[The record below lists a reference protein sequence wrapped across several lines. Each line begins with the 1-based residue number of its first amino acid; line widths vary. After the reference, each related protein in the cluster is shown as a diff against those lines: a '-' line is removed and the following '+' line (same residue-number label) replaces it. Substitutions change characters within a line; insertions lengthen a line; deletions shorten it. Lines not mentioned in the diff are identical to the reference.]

1 MFFSYLGSMPR
12 ESQIQILDNWNKLRA
27 RQESEI
33 HKLKEQQLRLE
44 KIKAEQKK
52 VKEEQEKKLA
62 EQEKFMEYIRKNPP
76 TTFSGMISVGNFMG
90 EYYKTKN
97 NLASLSDNYCDK
109 STQYNESDIEDEN
122 NDTED
127 ENNDIE
133 DENND
138 VEDENSQNDTIEQSD
153 NKSWFSW

>member
-1 MFFSYLGSMPR
+1 MFFSYLGSLPR
-12 ESQIQILDNWNKLRA
+12 ESQVQILDNWNKLRA
-27 RQESEI
+27 KQESEI
-33 HKLKEQQLRLE
+33 QKLKEQQLRLE

-52 VKEEQEKKLA
+52 IKEEQEKKLA

-76 TTFSGMISVGNFMG
+76 KTFGGMISVGNFMG

-97 NLASLSDNYCDK
+97 NLASLYDNCDK

-122 NDTED
+122 DI
-127 ENNDIE
+127 ENKNDIE
-133 DENND
+133 
-138 VEDENSQNDTIEQSD
+138 NDTIEQSD

>member
-1 MFFSYLGSMPR
+1 MFFSYLGSLPR
-12 ESQIQILDNWNKLRA
+12 ESQVQILDNWNKLRA
-27 RQESEI
+27 KQESEI
-33 HKLKEQQLRLE
+33 QRLKEQQLRLE
-44 KIKAEQKK
+44 KIKAQQKK
-52 VKEEQEKKLA
+52 VREEQEKKLA

-76 TTFSGMISVGNFMG
+76 TTFGGMISVGNFMG

-97 NLASLSDNYCDK
+97 NLASLSDNCDK

-122 NDTED
+122 ENDIEN

-133 DENND
+133 
-138 VEDENSQNDTIEQSD
+138 NDTIEQSD

>member
-1 MFFSYLGSMPR
+1 MFFSYLGSLPR
-12 ESQIQILDNWNKLRA
+12 ESQTQILDNWNKLRA

-33 HKLKEQQLRLE
+33 QKLKEQQLRLE

-122 NDTED
+122 IED

-133 DENND
+133 DENI
-138 VEDENSQNDTIEQSD
+138 EDENIQNEQSD